1 MEELLS
7 LLQGTPKTQQYYL
20 RKALEGFNQERNAV
34 DEPALPL
41 PDELGEDGNPVESTD
56 VELWNQDVSTSTVIL
71 RRAGVRTREGGV
83 GLTVGGLRRRL
94 RQVWEDKAVP
104 KYFEPSAAG
113 INMREYWLPIVLE
126 LIQGA
131 LIIAGTIVLSRYL
144 YIWAEYYHEKWDCVS
159 YAQFYSMWCFT
170 AKKSRAYLEDLNY
183 NMVYTALIG
192 CGAFASK
199 ILMTYQKQFNK
210 YFQ

>member
-1 MEELLS
+1 MDELLS
-7 LLQGTPKTQQYYL
+7 LLMGTPKTQQYYL
-20 RKALEGFNQERNAV
+20 KKALDEYNDERRAV
-34 DEPALPL
+34 DEPEIPF
-41 PDELGEDGNPVESTD
+41 PDELGEDGEPLVSNEIEVYNLD
-56 VELWNQDVSTSTVIL
+56 VPTNTTIL

-83 GLTVGGLRRRL
+83 ALNVGGLRRRL
-94 RQVWEDKAVP
+94 RQVWENKAVA
-104 KYFEPSAAG
+104 KYFEPSPAG
-113 INMREYWLPIVLE
+113 INKREYWLPIVLE

-131 LIIAGTIVLSRYL
+131 CIIIGTILLSRYL
-144 YIWAEYYHEKWDCVS
+144 YIWAEYYHEKWDCVA
-159 YAQFYSMWCFT
+159 YGNFYSMWCFT

-199 ILMTYQKQFNK
+199 LLMTYQKQFNK